1 MRGAL
6 VAVAALAVGCV
17 VSRDPGSLDP
27 HRVPTYE
34 APKED
39 RCAKYQAGGAPA
51 ANCQEARYL
60 GQLYV
65 RRLSTGDEVCLEG
78 GFGDPPGAA
87 CLARAAVVDTGTNLL
102 LLEVRQAR
110 PDSRWFHKE
119 QAQFWFQEG
128 ALVDLY
134 LNDHGY

>member
-1 MRGAL
+1 MRGAWG
-6 VAVAALAVGCV
+6 AVAALALGCV
-17 VSRDPGSLDP
+17 VSREPGALEP
-27 HRVPTYE
+27 TRAHTYE
-34 APKED
+34 APAQD
-39 RCAKYQAGGAPA
+39 RCARYAAGSGPS
-51 ANCQEARYL
+51 ANCEEAKFL
-60 GQLYV
+60 AQTWV
-65 RRLSTGDEVCLEG
+65 RRLATGDEVCLEG

-110 PDSRWFHKE
+110 PDSRWFHQE
-119 QAQFWFQEG
+119 QSQFWFQEG